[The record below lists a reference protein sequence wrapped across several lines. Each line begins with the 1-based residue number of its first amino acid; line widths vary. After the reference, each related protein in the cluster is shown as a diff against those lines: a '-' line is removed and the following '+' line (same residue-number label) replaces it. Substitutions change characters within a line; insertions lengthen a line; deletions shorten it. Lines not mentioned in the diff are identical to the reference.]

1 MDTTIPFRQIHLDF
15 HTSEHIPGIGE
26 DFDPA
31 AFADT
36 LVKARV
42 NSINLFARCHHGW
55 MYYDTK
61 AFPERKHPNLKRN
74 LLKEQIVACK
84 ERGIKTPVYV
94 TVQWDAQTADAHPE
108 WCCMDANA
116 KIPGRW
122 PNAAGFYSFLC
133 VNTAYRDWL
142 FRHVS
147 DVSEDLQGAGDGYWF
162 DILLPQDCSCT
173 TCRRDMIARGIDVAD
188 ETKRR
193 EYYFGVLDRFKRDMT
208 AHVRSLEPGALVF
221 YNAGHVGPKTRAS
234 AEAYTH
240 FELESLP
247 YAWGYTHF
255 PLSVRFARTLGKE
268 VLGMTGKFHTVWGDF
283 HSFKNPAAL
292 EFECFSMVANGAK
305 CCIGD
310 QLHPRGKICEH
321 TYDLI
326 GSVYSQIEEREPWLA
341 GASPVAEI
349 ALLTPE
355 AFFGNGT
362 HKGITRDIEGA
373 VHIFQELNHQFD
385 IIDTEADFSQYKLLV
400 LVENIPVDETLAAKI
415 NAFTAGGGKVIAND
429 RAGLKPDG
437 SGFAIDLG
445 ITYGGEDEYAVPF
458 LKPGADFGVG
468 LKPTEYACY
477 SERGKNQ
484 QPQDVKA
491 EDMIHDV
498 RGRRV
503 SAKPGSSVIAEMVA
517 PYFNRTWDHY
527 CSHQHAPS
535 TGKAYAPAVVM
546 TDSTGYISHP
556 LFSLYAFNAPQW
568 VRQVVK
574 GVVDRLLP
582 KPLLTV
588 ANAPKSLVAT
598 VTRQTGE
605 GRTLVHLLNY
615 IGRRNNHTCDIIED
629 IIPLR
634 DVRIRLQS
642 EAAVKRVRC
651 VPEGCDVPFDQ
662 DGSDVSFCLPTI
674 SGYQIVEIS

>member
-1 MDTTIPFRQIHLDF
+1 MLPFRQIHLDF
-15 HTSEHIPGIGE
+15 HTHESIEGIGA

-36 LVKARV
+36 LVKAKV

-55 MYYDTK
+55 MYYDSK
-61 AFPERKHPNLKRN
+61 AFPERKHPNLRRN
-74 LLKEQIVACK
+74 LLKEQMAACQA
-84 ERGIKTPVYV
+84 RGIKTPVYV

-108 WCCMDANA
+108 WCCMDAVA

-147 DVSEDLQGAGDGYWF
+147 DVSADLGGAGDGYWF

-173 TCRRDMIARGIDVAD
+173 TCRRDMIARGVEVTD
-188 ETKRR
+188 EKQRR
-193 EYYFGVLDRFKRDMT
+193 EYYFGVLDRFKRDMS
-208 AHVRSLEPGALVF
+208 AHVRSLEPDALIF
-221 YNAGHVGPKTRAS
+221 YNAGHVGPKTRSA

-247 YAWGYTHF
+247 YNWGYTHF
-255 PLSVRFARTLGKE
+255 PLSVRYARTLGKE
-268 VLGMTGKFHTVWGDF
+268 VLGMTGKFHTAWGDF
-283 HSFKNPAAL
+283 HSFKNQAAL

-310 QLHPRGKICEH
+310 QLHPRGKICAH
-321 TYDLI
+321 TYNLI
-326 GSVYSQIEEREPWLA
+326 GSVYSQIEAREPWLVDA
-341 GASPVAEI
+341 TPVAEI

-362 HKGITRDIEGA
+362 HKAITKDIEGA

-385 IIDTEADFSQYKLLV
+385 IVDAEADFSPYKLLV
-400 LVENIPVDETLAAKI
+400 LVENIPVDEALAAKI
-415 NAFTAGGGKVIAND
+415 SAFIAAGGKVMAND
-429 RAGLKPDG
+429 RAGLTPDG
-437 SGFAIDLG
+437 GGFAIDLG
-445 ITYGGEDEYAVPF
+445 VTYEGEDEWDVPF
-458 LKPGADFGVG
+458 VQPGADFGAG
-468 LKPTEYACY
+468 LNPTEYACY
-477 SERGKNQ
+477 TDRGKNQ

-491 EDMIHDV
+491 EDLAHDL

-503 SAKPGSSVIAEMVA
+503 AAKPGSSVIAEMVA

-546 TDSTGYISHP
+546 TGSTGYISHP
-556 LFSLYAFNAPQW
+556 LFSLYGFNAPQW
-568 VRQVVK
+568 VRQIVK

-582 KPLLTV
+582 EPLLKV
-588 ANAPKSLVAT
+588 ANAPKSLMAT
-598 VTRQTGE
+598 VTRQE
-605 GRTLVHLLNY
+605 SEKRTLLHLLNY
-615 IGRRNNHTCDIIED
+615 IGRRNNHTCDTIEE
-629 IIPLR
+629 IIPLH
-634 DVRIRLQS
+634 
-642 EAAVKRVRC
+642 
-651 VPEGCDVPFDQ
+651 G
-662 DGSDVSFCLPTI
+662 
-674 SGYQIVEIS
+674 VEISLRAEGPVTSVRAVPEDQALPFARAEGRITFTLPTLHGYQMIEVT

>member
-1 MDTTIPFRQIHLDF
+1 MLPFRQIHLDF
-15 HTSEHIPGIGE
+15 HTHESIEGIGA
-26 DFDPA
+26 DFDPQ

-61 AFPERKHPNLKRN
+61 AFPERKHPNLRCN
-74 LLKEQIVACK
+74 LLKEQIAACK
-84 ERGIKTPVYV
+84 ARGIKTPVYV

-142 FRHVS
+142 FRHV
-147 DVSEDLQGAGDGYWF
+147 DDISEALQGAGDGYWF

-173 TCRRDMIARGIDVAD
+173 TCRRDMMAKGVDVTDA
-188 ETKRR
+188 KQRQA
-193 EYYFGVLDRFKRDMT
+193 YYFGVLDRFKRDMT
-208 AHVRSLEPGALVF
+208 AHVRSLEPDALIF
-221 YNAGHVGPKTRAS
+221 YNAGHVGPKTRPA

-247 YAWGYTHF
+247 YNWGYTHF
-255 PLSVRFARTLGKE
+255 PLSVRYARTLGKD

-283 HSFKNPAAL
+283 HSFKNQAAL
-292 EFECFSMVANGAK
+292 EFECFSMVANGAM

-310 QLHPRGKICEH
+310 QLHPRGQICEH
-321 TYDLI
+321 TYNLI
-326 GSVYSQIEEREPWLA
+326 GSVYSQIEAREPWLSDA
-341 GASPVAEI
+341 APVTEI

-355 AFFGNGT
+355 AFFGTGT
-362 HKGITRDIEGA
+362 HKGITKDIEGA

-385 IIDTEADFSQYKLLV
+385 IIDAEADFSRYKLLV
-400 LVENIPVDETLAAKI
+400 LVENVPVDEALAAKI
-415 NAFTAGGGKVIAND
+415 KAFIAAGGKVLAND
-429 RAGLKPDG
+429 RAGLKPDM
-437 SGFAIDLG
+437 SDFAIDLG
-445 ITYGGEDEYAVPF
+445 VRYEGEDTFDVPF
-458 LKPGADFGVG
+458 VKPAADFGIG
-468 LKPTEYACY
+468 LNHTEYACY
-477 SERGKNQ
+477 TDRGRNQ

-491 EDMIHDV
+491 EDLAHDL

-503 SAKPGSSVIAEMVA
+503 AAKAGSEVIAEMIA
-517 PYFNRTWDHY
+517 PYFNRTWQHY

-546 TDSTGYISHP
+546 TASSGYISHP
-556 LFSLYAFNAPQW
+556 LFSLYGFNAPQW
-568 VRQVVK
+568 VRQLVK

-582 KPLLTV
+582 TPLV
-588 ANAPKSLVAT
+588 QVENAPRSLVAT
-598 VTRQTGE
+598 VTRQE
-605 GRTLVHLLNY
+605 RESRTMIHLLNY
-615 IGRRNNHTCDIIED
+615 IGRRNNHTCEIIED
-629 IIPLR
+629 IIPLH
-634 DVRIRLQS
+634 DVAITLQS
-642 EAAVKRVRC
+642 ADAVMRIRC
-651 VPEGCDVPFDQ
+651 VPEAVGIPFTQ
-662 DGSDVSFCLPTI
+662 EGTDVSFILPKI
-674 SGYQIVEIS
+674 GGYQIVEIQ